1 MCALG
6 TQDTEPQHSVLQS
19 HACRPLLDERNSS
32 PCFTLPVRHSILTG
46 SRIIGNVTDW
56 GNRSRGDQ
64 VTKPVRVVQKRAEA
78 PGGFEPPNRG
88 FADRCLRPLGYGA
101 LHLPVDSI
109 TLPYLSALPLRRY
122 GAFSALWALTNRLPP
137 NGPTAIAHVRINQV
151 RPTPYPTSREQAPFV
166 SVTPPCVGCSTHC
179 S

>member
-1 MCALG
+1 
-6 TQDTEPQHSVLQS
+6 
-19 HACRPLLDERNSS
+19 
-32 PCFTLPVRHSILTG
+32 
-46 SRIIGNVTDW
+46 
-56 GNRSRGDQ
+56 
-64 VTKPVRVVQKRAEA
+64 
-78 PGGFEPPNRG
+78 
-88 FADRCLRPLGYGA
+88 
-101 LHLPVDSI
+101 VDSI

-151 RPTPYPTSREQAPFV
+151 RPTPYPTSLEQAPFV